1 MILEQLLNTRKDSI
15 IEKWLQHTLASYP
28 LDGAKFLKGEN
39 DRFNNPVGYTIAV
52 EIKNIYEELLGDMNR
67 EPLGEALEKII
78 RIRNVQEF
86 APSQAIGFIY
96 LLKKAIR
103 DELRSDLTD
112 TNSLGEL
119 LVFEAK
125 IDQLALLAFDIYT
138 KCRQNLYEIRV
149 NEIKRQSIH
158 FLRQFAETEA
168 SAPSRD
174 EQES

>member
-1 MILEQLLNTRKDSI
+1 MTLEKLLSTRKDSI
-15 IEKWLQHTLASYP
+15 LERWLQHTLASYP
-28 LDGAKFLKGEN
+28 LDGAKFYKGEN
-39 DRFNNPVGYTIAV
+39 DRFNNPVGYTIAT
-52 EIKNIYEELLGDMNR
+52 EIRNIYDELLGNMNR
-67 EPLGEALEKII
+67 EPLDEAMEKII

-86 APSQAIGFIY
+86 APSQAVNFIF

-103 DELRSDLTD
+103 DELRNDITD
-112 TNSLGEL
+112 TNSLGKL

-125 IDQLALLAFDIYT
+125 IDQLALLAFDLYT

-158 FLRQFAETEA
+158 FLRQFAET
-168 SAPSRD
+168 D